1 MEFALAGVTL
11 AVGLAAG
18 WFAARRRVGAAMPGP
33 IAEAEHHPTSE
44 PSALPLPAS
53 DAMSPP
59 ELDENAGLPDGVTV
73 ALLPD
78 EPPRARYRIVPAPAS
93 LKTIIEPLIGRGLTA
108 GVSGATLAG
117 GLYRLTFSPH
127 VAGGLGSGSLSLM
140 KAAGGVRAIAVD
152 GANKIVGQGVLRS
165 ATGLAV
171 AHGALIAWQVAA
183 FVTAQ
188 RFLADINKRLGSI
201 EKSVQRLQ
209 DWLETDRA
217 GRLDAAWRY
226 AKETA
231 DYLASGAYDEKE
243 VDLRVHRL
251 EELEGDCH
259 GVMRAALRDLEQLK
273 EEATWHADEEMVPS
287 GLDDGAAFVEGLC
300 QRWTLQAQ
308 VFFFAAQTRAV
319 AAQLRCALPASREAS
334 ARRLASLKDELE
346 EGTATIDAVRG
357 GLTDLVSHMK
367 GGWFTSEDEK
377 KAARKELR
385 AEIRKLEKAK
395 AELGDGLREGI
406 TDAMRVAGELDAH
419 ATSGMELIVD
429 FEGDDVRLWQDLS
442 AAPASQPEGK
452 RRRKRKAARS

>member
-1 MEFALAGVTL
+1 MEFAFAGVAL
-11 AVGLAAG
+11 GVGLVVG
-18 WFAARRRVGAAMPGP
+18 WVAARR
-33 IAEAEHHPTSE
+33 HPF
-44 PSALPLPAS
+44 PALPTPSDAS
-53 DAMSPP
+53 DASAALESTAPSVHRHDETFAQPP
-59 ELDENAGLPDGVTV
+59 DDTPGLPEGVSL
-73 ALLPD
+73 ARLPD
-78 EPPRARYRIVPAPAS
+78 EPPRTRYRIVPAPTS
-93 LKTIIEPLIGRGLTA
+93 LRTLLEPMVARGVVS

-117 GLYRLTFSPH
+117 GVYQLIFSPQ
-127 VAGGLGSGSLSLM
+127 VAGGLGAGSLSLM

-152 GANKIVGQGVLRS
+152 GAGRIAGQGVLRS
-165 ATGLAV
+165 ASGLAV

-188 RFLADINKRLGSI
+188 RFLVDINKRLGSI
-201 EKSVQRLQ
+201 EKGVQRLQ
-209 DWLETDRA
+209 DWHETDRA

-231 DYLASGAYDEKE
+231 AYLASGAYDEKE

-273 EEATWHADEEMVPS
+273 EEAMWHVDEEMVPS

-300 QRWTLQAQ
+300 QRWTSQAQ
-308 VFFFAAQTRAV
+308 VFFFAAQMRAV

-334 ARRLASLKDELE
+334 ARRLTSLKEELE

-367 GGWFTSEDEK
+367 GGWFTSEDDE

-406 TDAMRVAGELDAH
+406 TEAVRVAHELEAGAAD
-419 ATSGMELIVD
+419 GLELLVEVD
-429 FEGDDVRLWQDLS
+429 GHDVRLWQDRSL
-442 AAPASQPEGK
+442 APAKQPKRNRSGK
-452 RRRKRKAARS
+452 VAQA